1 MTQPPLPPRPSVGRS
16 SFAIAMKDYTF
27 IRPGIAVSISAVT
40 LVAALVIGAMLIK
53 SLGNAATT
61 VQRGG
66 RAAQTLHSYNA
77 ALEVWRQMA
86 ASTDP
91 AFQRPE
97 ARQLRDS
104 VRTALT
110 NQFAALQAS
119 VASADDSAL
128 IRTILE
134 GLATA
139 DVGLTTEGR
148 QAMIVLL
155 AHQDAALFEAAEAS
169 QRAVLLSAVL
179 LGLSVLAAGLLV
191 IPMAFLYIR
200 YKRGATIEV
209 RV

>member
-40 LVAALVIGAMLIK
+40 LVAALIIGALLIK
-53 SLGNAATT
+53 SLGHAART
-61 VQRGG
+61 VRRGG
-66 RAAQTLHSYNA
+66 ETAQTLHSYNA

-86 ASTDP
+86 SSTDP
-91 AFQRPE
+91 SFQRPE
-97 ARQLRDS
+97 VRQLRDS
-104 VRTALT
+104 IRSSLT
-110 NQFAALQAS
+110 DKFAALQKS
-119 VASADDSAL
+119 VTTADDSSL
-128 IRTILE
+128 IRTVLE
-134 GLATA
+134 GLASA
-139 DVGLTTEGR
+139 DVGITTEGR

-191 IPMAFLYIR
+191 IPMAWLYIR
-200 YKRGATIEV
+200 HKRGATIEV
-209 RV
+209 RL

>member
-16 SFAIAMKDYTF
+16 SFAMAMKDYTF
-27 IRPGIAVSISAVT
+27 IRPGVAVSISAAT
-40 LVAALVIGAMLIK
+40 LVAALVIGALLIR
-53 SLGNAATT
+53 SLSQAATT
-61 VQRGG
+61 VRRGG
-66 RAAQTLHSYNA
+66 QAAQTLHSYNA

-97 ARQLRDS
+97 VRQLRDS
-104 VRTALT
+104 IRTSLT
-110 NQFAALQAS
+110 DKFVALQKA
-119 VASADDSAL
+119 VATADDSAL
-128 IRTILE
+128 IRTVLE
-134 GLATA
+134 GLASS
-139 DVGLTTEGR
+139 DVGITTEGR

-169 QRAVLLSAVL
+169 QRAVLYSAIL

>member
-27 IRPGIAVSISAVT
+27 IRPGIAVSISAAT
-40 LVAALVIGAMLIK
+40 LVAALVIGVLLIK
-53 SLGNAATT
+53 SLGHAAAT

-66 RAAQTLHSYNA
+66 ETAQTLHSYNA

-86 ASTDP
+86 SSADP
-91 AFQRPE
+91 AFNRPE
-97 ARQLRDS
+97 SRQLRDS
-104 VRTALT
+104 IRTALT
-110 NQFAALQAS
+110 DQFAGLQQS
-119 VASADDSAL
+119 VTTADDSSL

-169 QRAVLLSAVL
+169 QQAVLLSAVL

-200 YKRGATIEV
+200 HKRGATIEV
-209 RV
+209 KV